1 MESLTPQLQELKGD
15 IVARDHVIILA
26 KRELMQILSDK
37 TLEYLGAGSEA
48 HSAEIISDIFT
59 MYETQID
66 GLSALVDKKGQ
77 SGGAANPEEMKKK
90 DAKIKQ
96 L

>member
-77 SGGAANPEEMKKK
+77 GVANPEEMKKK